1 MAEPYVPVATY
12 NTYNAL
18 ETILD
23 SAVAPTKVYTDSISA
38 SVTEAAA
45 SAATAAAKEQIVQD
59 QNILFLVGC

>member
-23 SAVAPTKVYTDSISA
+23 NAVAPTKVYTDAITA
-38 SVTEAAA
+38 SVTATAA
-45 SAATAAAKEQIVQD
+45 SAVAAATQAQKVQD
-59 QNILFLVGC
+59 QHILFLVGC